1 MADDLDHWIN
11 EYLLQLQG
19 QRRLSPHTV
28 YAYRQDLTPLAEHL
42 RSQGLASWHK
52 LSTDLLGSY
61 WGNRRL
67 QGVQTRSMQRQ
78 ASALRGFLKFCEQRW
93 GLQLP
98 DLHIVR
104 LHRAP
109 RRLPE
114 VPDVDAIQQWL
125 DQPLATDNPWA
136 LRDHAMV
143 ELFYSSGLRLSEL
156 TMLRLDALDLTQGLV
171 HVTGKG
177 HKSRIVPLGSKAI
190 AALRHWL
197 EQRTDWNP
205 QDDRVFISLKGQSLG
220 VRAIQKRLTLCS
232 AALGMPLHPHLLR
245 HAFASHLLES
255 SGDLRAVQELLG
267 HSQISTTAI
276 YTHLD
281 FQHLASVYDH
291 AHPRAR
297 RNKEAS

>member
-1 MADDLDHWIN
+1 MDELDSWIH
-11 EYLLQLQG
+11 EYLQELQG

-28 YAYRQDLTPLAEHL
+28 YAYRQDLNPLAEYL
-42 RSQGLASWHK
+42 RAQGLLNWQA
-52 LSTDLLGSY
+52 LTTDILATY

-67 QGVQTRSMQRQ
+67 LGVQTRSMQRQ
-78 ASALRGFLKFCEQRW
+78 ASALRGFLKFGERRW

-98 DLHIVR
+98 DLQIVR
-104 LHRAP
+104 LHRTP

-114 VPDVDAIQQWL
+114 VPDVDAMQQWL
-125 DQPLATDNPWA
+125 DQPLDADNPLA

-156 TMLRLDALDLTQGLV
+156 TMLRLHALDLAQGLV
-171 HVTGKG
+171 SVTGKG
-177 HKSRIVPLGSKAI
+177 NKSRIVPLGSKAK
-190 AALRHWL
+190 AALLSWL
-197 EQRTDWNP
+197 AQRTDWNP
-205 QDDRVFISLKGQSLG
+205 LDDKVFIGRNGHGLG
-220 VRAIQKRLTLCS
+220 MRAVQKRLIICS

-255 SGDLRAVQELLG
+255 SGDLRAIQELLG

-281 FQHLASVYDH
+281 FQHLANVYDS

-297 RNKEAS
+297 RHKDAT